1 MPHEA
6 GEGPSVRHSANGRAP
21 NANRTAG
28 RGGSVGPTRAPLI
41 LTPFPTTTPPPL
53 SPQAAAID
61 RLRRAF
67 NVVRD
72 AQEMLERL
80 VRSGPV
86 KIRPSLRASIDD
98 LEWTAEALS
107 TALLALQDPAA
118 PWLVAD
124 HARAPVEGGT
134 APPVRR
140 GPRSLKS
147 L

>member
-1 MPHEA
+1 
-6 GEGPSVRHSANGRAP
+6 
-21 NANRTAG
+21 
-28 RGGSVGPTRAPLI
+28 
-41 LTPFPTTTPPPL
+41 
-53 SPQAAAID
+53 
-61 RLRRAF
+61 
-67 NVVRD
+67 VVRD

>member
-6 GEGPSVRHSANGRAP
+6 GEGPSVRHSVNGRAP
-21 NANRTAG
+21 KANPTTG
-28 RGGSVGPTRAPLI
+28 RGGSVGPTRGPLI

-53 SPQAAAID
+53 SPHAAAID